1 MRTPGSCI
9 GLVIISNFAGSVAI
23 LQGIPT
29 PDKELDLTIAV
40 HDYSTLEPASFQRAA
55 EVTRRIFGTAGIRLE
70 LAPCPLSPIETSEK
84 IRCGRG
90 PNSEGLT
97 MNILPGTMARHLS
110 RPPGEFGRSLATDAY
125 IFLDRIDEVN
135 EGDRRG
141 RDLLL
146 GYILAHELGHLLL
159 GHGSHSRAGIMKAV
173 VVPDDIVQ
181 LRQGTVTFHPA
192 EAKRM
197 RDHLRNGLKNGS

>member
-1 MRTPGSCI
+1 VTSR
-9 GLVIISNFAGSVAI
+9 II
-23 LQGIPT
+23 
-29 PDKELDLTIAV
+29 
-40 HDYSTLEPASFQRAA
+40 
-55 EVTRRIFGTAGIRLE
+55 GTAGIRLKMA
-70 LAPCPLSPIETSEK
+70 LCPISPFETREK
-84 IRCGRG
+84 IRCGHG
-90 PNSEGLT
+90 PNSEGFT

-110 RPPGEFGRSLATDAY
+110 RPPGEFGRSLASDAY
-125 IFLDRIDEVN
+125 VFLDRIDDVN

-192 EAKRM
+192 EAKRI
-197 RDHLRNGLKNGS
+197 RNRLRNGLKNGS